1 MFWNDF
7 VKLTIELYIV
17 NLGGKIKLL
26 NSDMSQST
34 TSYAGSHIERAGS
47 RDGNRLFNKLT

>member
-34 TSYAGSHIERAGS
+34 ISYAGSHIERAGS